1 MERTKVIHCV
11 EKGCGNLLT
20 DEDRQRYPETLSQ
33 PWPAVE
39 QTVSNNINII
49 NMRLRCSHCYESKY
63 SQFTSIS
70 YRWDLADYREAT
82 ATFNAW
88 EDGKCT
94 KVPVPIVRNGQ
105 VKTIMNTDLFFF
117 DKANARSD
125 GGQWEPENVAK
136 TYGSGGKMLCLLNN
150 KDRRIIDYNREDSI
164 HQAPRDRGS
173 YTDSPYGKQERAFG
187 YSHLDSSKVRFIG
200 PDGRDLGNIEVT
212 GLIKEDRNI
221 YGKLAASG
229 NILPGCNNPRQAMEK
244 ITEMFPVPAFTK
256 TKKPTRRDNPFIP
269 DDIRETVAL
278 ISGSSKSKSK
288 SKSKQRLTPGLYDS
302 TLSVP
307 TLSPSNSVAQVGNTP
322 QHFMSTFPISM
333 PMPAMPAPASDIML
347 SATMAQRRID
357 PLGFMFSNPNA
368 TSRSYP
374 MGMPTLS
381 SELDTLSGM
390 MAQMN
395 VTGQSTTFAEHNAM
409 HMHTTARAN
418 PYLPP
423 FDGQSLNSL
432 TYGNSLAFNSG
443 MSYVGIPT
451 DYSFTATPTTNVST
465 KGRSRRQGPRYH
477 AL

>member
-1 MERTKVIHCV
+1 
-11 EKGCGNLLT
+11 
-20 DEDRQRYPETLSQ
+20 
-33 PWPAVE
+33 
-39 QTVSNNINII
+39 
-49 NMRLRCSHCYESKY
+49 MRLRCSHCYESKY

-244 ITEMFPVPAFTK
+244 ITEITNSQSIKLGSTSGKYTSAFHVHISHFYAHASNASTSIGHYVISHDG
-256 TKKPTRRDNPFIP
+256 TKKN
-269 DDIRETVAL
+269 
-278 ISGSSKSKSK
+278 
-288 SKSKQRLTPGLYDS
+288 
-302 TLSVP
+302 
-307 TLSPSNSVAQVGNTP
+307 
-322 QHFMSTFPISM
+322 
-333 PMPAMPAPASDIML
+333 
-347 SATMAQRRID
+347 
-357 PLGFMFSNPNA
+357 
-368 TSRSYP
+368 
-374 MGMPTLS
+374 
-381 SELDTLSGM
+381 
-390 MAQMN
+390 
-395 VTGQSTTFAEHNAM
+395 
-409 HMHTTARAN
+409 
-418 PYLPP
+418 
-423 FDGQSLNSL
+423 
-432 TYGNSLAFNSG
+432 
-443 MSYVGIPT
+443 
-451 DYSFTATPTTNVST
+451 
-465 KGRSRRQGPRYH
+465 
-477 AL
+477 